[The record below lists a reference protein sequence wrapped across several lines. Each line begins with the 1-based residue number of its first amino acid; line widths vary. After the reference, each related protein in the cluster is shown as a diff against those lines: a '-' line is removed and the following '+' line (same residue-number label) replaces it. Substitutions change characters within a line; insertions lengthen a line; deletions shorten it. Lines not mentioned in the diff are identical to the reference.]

1 MLFILLTDKMSH
13 KSEDLERLQLTQS
26 RIET

>member
-13 KSEDLERLQLTQS
+13 KSEDLERLQPMQS